1 MQQQTMMILTL
12 LQRQIYHQLK
22 NSSLTGKIPRFHK
35 RTLGLTNVINY
46 QILRTII
53 ISNISLQLQVQRS
66 AYEFFRYLQGSNKN
80 VYGVWSD
87 SSIPYSIQGMQNIE
101 FSKNLCIFTLIFD
114 GNKGV

>member
-1 MQQQTMMILTL
+1 MNIGFNFL
-12 LQRQIYHQLK
+12 Y
-22 NSSLTGKIPRFHK
+22 S
-35 RTLGLTNVINY
+35 NY
-46 QILRTII
+46 QILHTII

-101 FSKNLCIFTLIFD
+101 FSKNLCIFFD